1 MPSALRLLEYLVEAG
16 STIGE
21 LSSRTGLS
29 PSTVRK
35 YLRELERGGLVER
48 RGELFA
54 PTEKGLLLGKTL
66 HNLRSRRAA
75 QPYIVTDPSTDQPI
89 PLSFRD
95 YRQLLAV
102 IESGLAEPRILEE
115 HMKRY
120 LAKWIR
126 EALGDEYLAHMLESG
141 QIKTLED
148 LKKYIEMILNAL
160 R

>member
-1 MPSALRLLEYLVEAG
+1 MPSALRLLEYLGEGG

-21 LSSRTGLS
+21 LSSKTGLS

-35 YLRELERGGLVER
+35 YLRELEKSGLVER

-66 HNLRSRRAA
+66 RNLRSGRAA
-75 QPYIVTDPSTDQPI
+75 QPYIVTDPSTGQPV

-102 IESGLAEPRILEE
+102 IDSGLTDSRILEE
-115 HMKRY
+115 HVKRY
-120 LAKWIR
+120 LSKWVR

>member
-1 MPSALRLLEYLVEAG
+1 MPSALRLLEHLGEAG

-21 LSSRTGLS
+21 LSSKTGLS

-35 YLRELERGGLVER
+35 YLRELENSELVEK

-66 HNLRSRRAA
+66 RNLRARRAA
-75 QPYIVTDPSTDQPI
+75 QPYIVTDPSTGQPV

-95 YRQLLAV
+95 YRQLLAI
-102 IESGLAEPRILEE
+102 IESGLVEARILEE
-115 HMKRY
+115 HAKKY
-120 LAKWIR
+120 LAKWVR

-148 LKKYIEMILNAL
+148 LKKYIEMMLDVL